1 MEIWTTYFSNVR
13 SLPDNTVP
21 ISICGRA
28 PSWWTGK
35 EYRKLAPKWDF
46 FQRYKETGDQEYY
59 IKNFDARVLAPLNTT
74 MVLSELSSL
83 SDGKDIALVCYE
95 KPGNFCHRHLVAQW
109 IMKNTNYTIKEWQE
123 QEGNTLF

>member
-13 SLPDNTVP
+13 SLPDNIVP

-46 FQRYKETGDQEYY
+46 FQRYKETGDQEHYV
-59 IKNFDARVLAPLNTT
+59 KNFDARVLAPLNITT
-74 MVLSELSSL
+74 VLSELSSL

-95 KPGNFCHRHLVAQW
+95 KPENFCHRHLVAQW

-123 QEGNTLF
+123 QEENTLF